1 MAKRGAV
8 IELEK
13 EDGPW
18 STPDLFGH
26 ESAEEM
32 LLKAHQ
38 SGRLPHAWLISGP
51 RGIGKATLAY
61 RFARYLQADALA
73 PSGGLFGDDV
83 LPASMAVSTDDPTFQ
98 QIAGQGHPGLVT
110 VARSMNEKTK
120 KRRAEI
126 VVDDVRKMQ
135 GMFAMTSAQ
144 DSWRIAIIDA
154 ADEMTRQAANALL
167 KILEEPPA
175 RSLLLLVAH
184 APGQVLTTIRSRCQ
198 HLRLRALN
206 ASDLAAVL
214 AAREIEIPSGQGAL
228 IAVLSEGR
236 PGHAIN
242 LMEGGG
248 IDLYHT
254 VRDLIAGGRRID
266 MRGVHALGD
275 KVAKA
280 GAGDVFRLFIEL
292 FEGFLFRLVRYASGA
307 GEGEIAIPG
316 ESEVFASLASATAL
330 DQWIEVWENS
340 RQLFNRTMAVNLD
353 KKQAVII
360 AFNDV
365 QKILK

>member
-1 MAKRGAV
+1 MAKRGAA

-18 STPDLFGH
+18 STSDLHGH
-26 ESAEEM
+26 ENAEA
-32 LLKAHQ
+32 LLLRAHQ
-38 SGRLPHAWLISGP
+38 SGRLPHAWMISGP

-61 RFARYLQADALA
+61 RFARYLQADAA
-73 PSGGLFGDDV
+73 AQSGGLFGDDV
-83 LPASMAVSTDDPTFQ
+83 PPISMAISLDNPAFQ
-98 QIAGQGHPGLVT
+98 QIAGQGHPGVVT
-110 VARSMNEKTK
+110 VSRSMNEKTK

-144 DSWRIAIIDA
+144 DSWRIAIVDA

-167 KILEEPPA
+167 KLLEEPPA

-198 HLRLRALN
+198 HLKLRALD
-206 ASDLAAVL
+206 APDLAAVL
-214 AAREIEIPSGQGAL
+214 AAREIDMPAGQGDL

-248 IDLYHT
+248 VDLYHM
-254 VRDLIAGGRRID
+254 VRDLMAGGRRID

-280 GAGDVFRLFIEL
+280 GADDVFRLFIEL
-292 FEGFLFRLVRYASGA
+292 FEGFLFRLIRYASGA
-307 GEGEIAIPG
+307 GEGDVAIPG
-316 ESEVFASLASATAL
+316 ESELFAALAGATAL

-365 QKILK
+365 QKLLK